1 MRRLGQFANLRGGLA
16 RKWGVVFFEGGW
28 CPNVHYDNIRT
39 PIQFRVQRE
48 SQHLKKWYFLN
59 NRTINININDTR
71 VTTPVKQNKLRFS
84 NIEINKPLP
93 AYNVSKVRFNLEAN
107 SSCGHKLCLITLKV
121 KCSIISMDNNITDS
135 IIRKFINAYLE
146 KSRTKKGALMNSS
159 INWMFLSCLL
169 LRNDETKPSNKP
181 KTS

>member
-1 MRRLGQFANLRGGLA
+1 MGS
-16 RKWGVVFFEGGW
+16 GVLEGGW
-28 CPNVHYDNIRT
+28 YPNVHYDNIRT
-39 PIQFRVQRE
+39 PIQFRVQTE

-71 VTTPVKQNKLRFS
+71 VITPVKQNKLRFS
-84 NIEINKPLP
+84 NIETNKPLP
-93 AYNVSKVRFNLEAN
+93 AYNVLKVRFNLEAN

-121 KCSIISMDNNITDS
+121 KCSIISMDSNIIDN

-159 INWMFLSCLL
+159 INWILLSCLL
-169 LRNDETKPSNKP
+169 VRNDETRPSNKP
-181 KTS
+181 KIS